1 MNYGSEAGRTRV
13 GSKSSSNKTKKLK
26 RKKDEF
32 HSHKKLHFQEI
43 EPLGLEQVKER
54 TILTLDRLGHQVLS
68 SEPGGYGLQSWMKNF
83 NSLLDDFQE
92 KIGQTR
98 MPSEFDGRR
107 REINAILNAQPDSS
121 EVESEIEKLLRE
133 QEDAK
138 KTMEEE
144 AAKRT
149 VRLRSLREQ
158 RDGYEKDLKDEK
170 RRLAEMNEANQSR
183 QFFSRLL
190 KAGPSTAPT
199 EEKIKE
205 LESSLSKTA
214 DEIDTLQ
221 NSQVSGSGSAVAG
234 AKEKAESTQTKIE
247 ELRLSKQAKI
257 QLTRER
263 ELAATTMS
271 EIVSKV
277 QVAPSGTET

>member
-1 MNYGSEAGRTRV
+1 LNYGSEAGRTRI

-92 KIGQTR
+92 KIGPTR

-121 EVESEIEKLLRE
+121 DVESEIEKLLGE

-138 KTMEEE
+138 KMMEEE

-158 RDGYEKDLKDEK
+158 RDGYEKDLKEEK
-170 RRLAEMNEANQSR
+170 RRLAELNQANQSR

-205 LESSLSKTA
+205 LETSLSKTA

-221 NSQVSGSGSAVAG
+221 NSQVSGSAVAG

-263 ELAATTMS
+263 ELAAQTMS